1 MRETI
6 REARACQA
14 LTDGAIKG
22 ATLALERIY
31 LNFVTDRMEKIWLV
45 WILRGIWGSLGDC
58 TKLSSRCLRKWPN
71 TQEGKDQG
79 GTSMGRW
86 QGRRLEGSDMP
97 ASVWVG
103 WSPGWA
109 LALILQKVVWPV
121 FLLNHILNYLFCV
134 PAPGKDSRAE
144 PGLVEGARIEDTGQ
158 DFQGVHER
166 GVPVKAENMEEYRG
180 ERRATKATSSKD
192 SLSQHCEM

>member
-58 TKLSSRCLRKWPN
+58 TKLSPRCLGKWPK
-71 TQEGKDQG
+71 TQEEKDQS

-86 QGRRLEGSDMP
+86 QGRRLEGSDMS
-97 ASVWVG
+97 ASVGVG
-103 WSPGWA
+103 WSPRWA

-121 FLLNHILNYLFCV
+121 FLLNHVLNYLFCV

-166 GVPVKAENMEEYRG
+166 GVPWRQRIWK
-180 ERRATKATSSKD
+180 SI
-192 SLSQHCEM
+192 